1 MGYYSDVKFALPISN
16 WKALKAQAAEAVK
29 QSSDPDGRNLLEHP
43 ESEREFDWKGQRWV
57 LVTWY
62 YVKWYFNEPDVAV
75 IEAYLN
81 ESDEYEY
88 ARVGEEVDDV
98 ERRSG
103 DDSYE
108 ILHTITIIE
117 VQVDIC
123 RHPSIMNPTG
133 TSIPVRAR
141 CLLSLLEVSQ
151 NV

>member
-1 MGYYSDVKFALPISN
+1 MGYYSNVKFALPISN

-123 RHPSIMNPTG
+123 LLY
-133 TSIPVRAR
+133 TSR
-141 CLLSLLEVSQ
+141 CV
-151 NV
+151 

>member
-81 ESDEYEY
+81 ESDEYE
-88 ARVGEEVDDV
+88 
-98 ERRSG
+98 
-103 DDSYE
+103 
-108 ILHTITIIE
+108 
-117 VQVDIC
+117 
-123 RHPSIMNPTG
+123 
-133 TSIPVRAR
+133 
-141 CLLSLLEVSQ
+141 
-151 NV
+151 

>member
-62 YVKWYFNEPDVAV
+62 YVKWYFNE
-75 IEAYLN
+75 
-81 ESDEYEY
+81 SDEYEY

-117 VQVDIC
+117 VQVDI
-123 RHPSIMNPTG
+123 
-133 TSIPVRAR
+133 
-141 CLLSLLEVSQ
+141 
-151 NV
+151 

>member
-29 QSSDPDGRNLLEHP
+29 QSSDPDGRNLFEHP

-117 VQVDIC
+117 VQVDI
-123 RHPSIMNPTG
+123 
-133 TSIPVRAR
+133 
-141 CLLSLLEVSQ
+141 
-151 NV
+151 